1 MTDKSK
7 QFVTAYGGPVLL
19 ALIALLAQAFEP
31 LSGQWLAYD
40 RYAVEGM
47 ETWRLLTA
55 NIVHT
60 NFYHTVLNL
69 TGLLLLS
76 LLHSQHYRIIR
87 FWKVFLWC
95 AVLTSVG
102 IYFFSPGLI
111 WYAGLSGA
119 LHGMFIWGACM
130 DIRAGM
136 KSGFLLLAG
145 VLSKVCYEQVYGS
158 SDELASL
165 IDATVAVDAHLYGDH
180 HFWAN
185 DLPRPPFALMTS

>member
-1 MTDKSK
+1 MTDKFK
-7 QFVTAYGGPVLL
+7 QLFTAYGGPVLL
-19 ALIALLAQAFEP
+19 AACVLLAQIFEP

-60 NFYHTVLNL
+60 NIYHTLLNL

-95 AVLTSVG
+95 AVLTSTG
-102 IYFFSPGLI
+102 IYFFSANLI

-130 DIRAGM
+130 DIRAGL
-136 KSGFLLLAG
+136 KSGYLLLAG
-145 VLSKVCYEQVYGS
+145 VLAKVCYEQLYGS
-158 SDELASL
+158 SEEVASL
-165 IDATVAVDAHLYGDH
+165 IDATVAVDAHLYGAVAGIII
-180 HFWAN
+180 F
-185 DLPRPPFALMTS
+185 LLMIIPVRGGR